1 MIRNLDPVRYH
12 HRTYIVSSGDAFSAL
27 KAAEFERHLQ
37 KTAGLAHLPAD
48 MGGDN
53 KREGARD
60 SSNDITHGPGYDI
73 LTVPR
78 ARKIHQPLLTTPLTS
93 LLCLLGCLRALSP
106 SRPPPPS
113 TATSPAPLPSPDLI
127 LTNGP
132 ATGVLVV
139 LAAFI
144 LRFFGVADA
153 ELRSVYV
160 ESWARV
166 GGLSLSGRVLEGM
179 GLVERFLVQWEK
191 GLGEGED
198 EEVESVGGRG
208 RGKRRGGREWRGF
221 LVA

>member
-27 KAAEFERHLQ
+27 KAVEFERRLQ
-37 KTAGLAHLPAD
+37 KTAGLPDLPAD
-48 MGGDN
+48 TEGDN
-53 KREGARD
+53 KSEGGRD
-60 SSNDITHGPGYDI
+60 IIHGPGYDI

-106 SRPPPPS
+106 SRPSPTSP
-113 TATSPAPLPSPDLI
+113 ATSPAPQPSPDLI

-144 LRFFGVADA
+144 LRFFGAADA
-153 ELRSVYV
+153 QLRSVYV

-166 GGLSLSGRVLEGM
+166 GGLSLSGRVLEGL

-191 GLGEGED
+191 GLEGEGGG
-198 EEVESVGGRG
+198 VERVGGGG